1 MIFRKLFLLLL
12 PVVLFLNC
20 SGPEQLTVHQED
32 QPLEVDGNLTNWDKT
47 ASLLESTSEVDYYA
61 TVNGNN
67 LYLFVDVKGLMKHSS
82 ITKSGLIIY
91 LSTSEDNRNR
101 SGLAY
106 PVGSYNLVRQYP
118 NAFESF
124 TTDIEWA
131 RKPENVE
138 LLTDLSEEIYSSIM
152 IVERPMGSNDPEYG
166 FIDKSQLEV
175 DGFEIAANQESRYVA
190 LEIKI
195 PLGQTSLFN
204 INEDTLWLGFSVEPP
219 DFNFRDESSSVS
231 STQRDRYGQRSRREA
246 NMRYAISRNLGEG
259 TDWFLIDI
267 SQ

>member
-1 MIFRKLFLLLL
+1 MIFHRLILLLFST
-12 PVVLFLNC
+12 VLFLNC
-20 SGPEQLTVHQED
+20 SGPEQLTVHHED
-32 QPLEVDGNLTNWDKT
+32 KPLEVDGNLTNWDKE

-61 TVNGNN
+61 TVYGNN

-82 ITKSGLIIY
+82 ITKSGLVIY
-91 LSTSEDNRNR
+91 LSTSEDNRKR

-106 PVGSYNLVRQYP
+106 PVGSYNLLRQYP

-124 TTDIEWA
+124 TTDIEWS

-152 IVERPMGSNDPEYG
+152 IIERPMGSNNPEYG

-175 DGFEIAANQESRYVA
+175 DGFEIAANEESRYVS
-190 LEIKI
+190 LEMKI

-204 INEDTLWLGFSVEPP
+204 INKDKFWLGFSIEPP
-219 DFNFRDESSSVS
+219 DFNFRDESSSM
-231 STQRDRYGQRSRREA
+231 STNQRDRYGQRSQRQA
-246 NMRYAISRNLGEG
+246 NMRYAISRNLGQDN
-259 TDWFLIDI
+259 DWFLINI
-267 SQ
+267 NQ